1 MKCNMSNCQI
11 VHVGWSNYGHVYSL
25 GEEGLEGNSAL
36 RNPLSQAAAAM
47 VAQALLLT
55 RVLCSV

>member
-1 MKCNMSNCQI
+1 MSNCQI

>member
-1 MKCNMSNCQI
+1 MSNRQI

-36 RNPLSQAAAAM
+36 RNPLPQAAAAM
-47 VAQALLLT
+47 VAHTLLLT
-55 RVLCSV
+55 RVLCSI